1 MEQNTDSII
10 ELIKI
15 NRISTTEVADCMGKS
30 GLYPGARSIRPGTY
44 RVGRVRW
51 MYALNESNWSV
62 HEMARSVRPG
72 DVVLIEAI
80 NCGERALIGKLV
92 SKFILLYRQAAAI
105 VTSANMRDANSLLKE
120 GFAIWCGGFSPIG
133 CFNTEENALLD
144 EAAVEQKKNAM
155 DGSIAVC
162 DDSGVV
168 LIPKELH
175 TQAFYQKLIDI
186 ENLED
191 TWFDCLDRKKWDT
204 FDIVCKKKYL
214 RETGQP

>member
-1 MEQNTDSII
+1 MPT
-10 ELIKI
+10 
-15 NRISTTEVADCMGKS
+15 AC
-30 GLYPGARSIRPGTY
+30 
-44 RVGRVRW
+44 
-51 MYALNESNWSV
+51 
-62 HEMARSVRPG
+62 
-72 DVVLIEAI
+72 
-80 NCGERALIGKLV
+80 
-92 SKFILLYRQAAAI
+92 
-105 VTSANMRDANSLLKE
+105 
-120 GFAIWCGGFSPIG
+120 FSPIG